1 MSTDGVV
8 SFLYTHT
15 PHPPPP
21 ASTHHIPSSLPHTP
35 HTPHT
40 HLQDYDWRQYASVD
54 SGDLAHDRSLHS
66 RLTNAPHPIHTL
78 PLPTTTATTHSNS
91 SEMESTLSGSMVGLH
106 DSVSLFVWLAV
117 YQHDDPK
124 ACLSLSLYRHS
135 VAGLKGS
142 KMLPGAL
149 SWIPWTP
156 GEEQV
161 LWSILISFEC
171 FLITPFS

>member
-1 MSTDGVV
+1 MSTDGIV

-15 PHPPPP
+15 PHILLP
-21 ASTHHIPSSLPHTP
+21 LPHTTHP
-35 HTPHT
+35 PPSPTHHTPSTHT

-54 SGDLAHDRSLHS
+54 GGDLAHDRSLHS

-106 DSVSLFVWLAV
+106 NSVSLFVWLAV

-124 ACLSLSLYRHS
+124 ACLSLSLS
-135 VAGLKGS
+135 TDTQWLD
-142 KMLPGAL
+142 
-149 SWIPWTP
+149 
-156 GEEQV
+156 
-161 LWSILISFEC
+161 
-171 FLITPFS
+171 